1 MSQQKE
7 KNQNKLKGTQE
18 LYQLT
23 ELKTMK
29 PFEELTFSDS
39 FLFGEVMMDEN
50 TCRNVLEIILGIEI
64 EKVVVLEKEKQER
77 DTPETK
83 GIRMD
88 IYVKDMENT
97 VYNVEMQ
104 VQDKKDMPKRSRY
117 YQGILDTKCLPSGSK
132 TYNILNKSFVIFIC
146 HFDPFG
152 AKKCCYTFEE
162 RCVEDLSISLGDETQ
177 KIFLNTLGE
186 NRDEVSPILAEFLDY
201 LKNPTTMKL
210 KNKKIVELDN
220 RVNQIKID
228 AKVRS
233 RYMTLKEWLDDMVE
247 QEVDFIREK

>member
-1 MSQQKE
+1 M
-7 KNQNKLKGTQE
+7 
-18 LYQLT
+18 
-23 ELKTMK
+23 
-29 PFEELTFSDS
+29 
-39 FLFGEVMMDEN
+39 
-50 TCRNVLEIILGIEI
+50 
-64 EKVVVLEKEKQER
+64 
-77 DTPETK
+77 
-83 GIRMD
+83 
-88 IYVKDMENT
+88 
-97 VYNVEMQ
+97 
-104 VQDKKDMPKRSRY
+104 
-117 YQGILDTKCLPSGSK
+117 
-132 TYNILNKSFVIFIC
+132 IFIC

-162 RCVEDLSISLGDETQ
+162 RCVEDLSVSLGDETQ

-247 QEVDFIREK
+247 QEVDFIREKIKEQVEEEVREQVEEEVRERVKEEVREQVKEEVRERVKEEVREQVEEEMRQELRIEGEIQLLRKFYIKAINEQITKVAQKAAIFVCCTKIFLALITQMFLA